1 MVGCSI
7 CAFIVLVWLR
17 EQIVVHGG
25 PDWLDAEADPLQQL
39 NLPRVARGWLGGVLG
54 AVSISLFIV
63 ALFLIKMK

>member
-25 PDWLDAEADPLQQL
+25 PDWLEGQAEPIRQM
-39 NLPRVARGWLGGVLG
+39 NLPGVARGWLGGVLG
-54 AVSISLFIV
+54 GVRGL
-63 ALFLIKMK
+63 

>member
-25 PDWLDAEADPLQQL
+25 PDWLEGQAEPIREM
-39 NLPRVARGWLGGVLG
+39 NLPGVARGFLGGVLG
-54 AVSISLFIV
+54 GGVSLFY
-63 ALFLIKMK
+63 FYSRFSH